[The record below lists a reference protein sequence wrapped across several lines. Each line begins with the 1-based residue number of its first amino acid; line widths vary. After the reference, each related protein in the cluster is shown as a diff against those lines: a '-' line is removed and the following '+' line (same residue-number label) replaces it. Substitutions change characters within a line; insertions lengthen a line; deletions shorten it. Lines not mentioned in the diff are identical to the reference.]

1 MGKHVLC
8 GETPRESSG
17 GNGWLCMDSDEAG
30 LLELGSGEERGT
42 GLDDEL
48 RGGDLS
54 STLFKIFL
62 RLAMLG

>member
-1 MGKHVLC
+1 
-8 GETPRESSG
+8 
-17 GNGWLCMDSDEAG
+17 MDSDEAG